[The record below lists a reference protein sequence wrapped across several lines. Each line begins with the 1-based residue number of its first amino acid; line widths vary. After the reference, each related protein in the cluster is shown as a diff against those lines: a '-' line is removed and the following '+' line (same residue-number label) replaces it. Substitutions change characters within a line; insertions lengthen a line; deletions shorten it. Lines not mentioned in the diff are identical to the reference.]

1 MLQKPPVQQ
10 AIAEGENAAAASGA
24 YKAAIA
30 SKQASAPSTLC
41 RLWFPLFKDRPE
53 KRPSMIV
60 HSSPSRSA
68 KSANSCPP
76 FVTFR
81 RPCRT
86 HNLDLPQAPSQTSS
100 MAHTY
105 MVFEFPNE
113 EKAQQARHKLEGW
126 KQAFRLDKK
135 LQVKF
140 DRGDEATTEAEE
152 TTAEHESADA
162 DEPKKAAKS
171 KSGASKSSK
180 SAKSK
185 KHEESDEEP

>member
-1 MLQKPPVQQ
+1 
-10 AIAEGENAAAASGA
+10 
-24 YKAAIA
+24 
-30 SKQASAPSTLC
+30 
-41 RLWFPLFKDRPE
+41 
-53 KRPSMIV
+53 
-60 HSSPSRSA
+60 
-68 KSANSCPP
+68 
-76 FVTFR
+76 
-81 RPCRT
+81 
-86 HNLDLPQAPSQTSS
+86 

-105 MVFEFPNE
+105 MVFEFPIE

-185 KHEESDEEP
+185 KHEESDEEPADSGPVKLFVRLYFSNHEKITEQQWFDRIPADDLFKVAHPHVIHEKDAAFDETLKQFDTLE